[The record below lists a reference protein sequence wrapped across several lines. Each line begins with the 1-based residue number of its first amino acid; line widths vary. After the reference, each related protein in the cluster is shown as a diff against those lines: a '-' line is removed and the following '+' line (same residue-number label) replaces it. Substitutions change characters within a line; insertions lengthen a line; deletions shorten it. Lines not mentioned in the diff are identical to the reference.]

1 MIKEVDDDGNQ
12 EIDFSEFLSLMA
24 RNMQDIEEEK
34 VINTGFTVFDA
45 DGDGYIS
52 QEDLRTI
59 MQSLGE
65 QLTDDQLADIIRE
78 IDSTGEGRIDLH
90 EFTEVINSKQ

>member
-45 DGDGYIS
+45 DGDVQIITATS
-52 QEDLRTI
+52 HTRTYTSI
-59 MQSLGE
+59 Q
-65 QLTDDQLADIIRE
+65 I
-78 IDSTGEGRIDLH
+78 
-90 EFTEVINSKQ
+90 